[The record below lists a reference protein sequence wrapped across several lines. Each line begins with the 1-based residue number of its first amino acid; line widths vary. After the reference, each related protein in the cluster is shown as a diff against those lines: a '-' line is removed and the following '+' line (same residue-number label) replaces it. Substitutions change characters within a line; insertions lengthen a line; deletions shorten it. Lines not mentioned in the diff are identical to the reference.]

1 MKIGFK
7 LSILTATAGLLLS
20 PLFTYG
26 ADDKKADDNKSGL
39 TSEKD
44 KVSYS
49 IGMNIG
55 RNLKRGSY
63 DVDVEVL
70 SGAIKDMLAGKEP
83 KLTDA
88 QAQEIM
94 MAYQKELRTKQDE
107 ERVKLAEKN
116 RKAGEEFL
124 AQ

>member
-1 MKIGFK
+1 MKIGVN
-7 LSILTATAGLLLS
+7 LTILVAASALVLQPS
-20 PLFTYG
+20 PQ
-26 ADDKKADDNKSGL
+26 ARAEQQPKSEL
-39 TSEKD
+39 TSQKD

-116 RKAGEEFL
+116 RKAGE
-124 AQ
+124 